1 MTALPYCR
9 VSVEGQEITDLVHR
23 CELDE
28 SDELA
33 DQARLTLG
41 DANLV
46 LSDVLHEGLAIEI
59 DLGRD
64 DEHAIVFRGVVTGV
78 EAHFPSHG
86 SATLDLTAADSL
98 ILLSLKAQTK
108 RWWNTTVSQ
117 IVSDIAVANGLRP
130 GTIAPV
136 HDEQFDDARPAQ
148 QVIETDLAFLQR
160 LARLYDAKLYID
172 HGEPTDTLNLVA
184 TTSLM
189 EAEPIDQMLVFNGN
203 MSDFRVA
210 FDSSATATEQS
221 LVSTDPQTGEV
232 VELSERIAES
242 GEASW
247 TPDPGRVALGGGDRL
262 AGLLGQSAAKRA
274 ALTDYWRVPAR
285 VAAVPARPSSDG
297 SRTFGD
303 RARKLGQRGRGRTTG
318 NIWLRPRKRVRIEGY
333 GGRWSGPWYL
343 AGVRHVLDLD
353 ERDFVT
359 SFTCTR

>member
-1 MTALPYCR
+1 MTELPYCR

-28 SDELA
+28 SDERA

-46 LSDVLHEGLAIEI
+46 LSDVLHEGLAVEV
-59 DLGRD
+59 DLGRA

-86 SATLDLTAADSL
+86 AATVDLTAADNL

-130 GTIAPV
+130 GTIAPA

-148 QVIETDLAFLQR
+148 QVVETDLAFLQR

-172 HGEPTDTLNLVA
+172 HGEPTDTLNLVS

-189 EAEPIDQMLVFNGN
+189 EAEPIDELLVFNGN
-203 MSDFRVA
+203 MEDFRVA
-210 FDSSATATEQS
+210 FDASATATEQS

-232 VELSERIAES
+232 VTLSERIAES

-247 TPDPGRVALGGGDRL
+247 TPDPGRVALGDGDRL

-274 ALTDYWRVPAR
+274 SLTDYWRVPAR
-285 VAAVPARPSSDG
+285 VAGVPARPSSDG
-297 SRTFGD
+297 SSTFGD
-303 RARKLGQRGRGRTTG
+303 RARKLGQRGRGRTAG
-318 NIWLRPRKRVRIEGY
+318 NIWLRPRTRVRIEGY

-353 ERDFVT
+353 DRDFVT

>member
-28 SDELA
+28 SDERA

-46 LSDVLHEGLAIEI
+46 LSDVLHEGLAVEI
-59 DLGRD
+59 
-64 DEHAIVFRGVVTGV
+64 
-78 EAHFPSHG
+78 
-86 SATLDLTAADSL
+86 
-98 ILLSLKAQTK
+98 
-108 RWWNTTVSQ
+108 
-117 IVSDIAVANGLRP
+117 DIAVANGLRP
-130 GTIAPV
+130 GTIAPA
-136 HDEQFDDARPAQ
+136 HDEPFDDARPAQ

-172 HGEPTDTLNLVA
+172 HGEPTDTLNLVS

-189 EAEPIDQMLVFNGN
+189 EAEPIDELLVFNGN
-203 MSDFRVA
+203 MEDFRVS

-221 LVSTDPQTGEV
+221 LVSTDPQTGDV
-232 VELSERIAES
+232 VTLSERIAES
-242 GEASW
+242 GEVSW
-247 TPDPGRVALGGGDRL
+247 TPDPGRVALGDGDRL
-262 AGLLGQSAAKRA
+262 AGLLGQSASKRA
-274 ALTDYWRVPAR
+274 TLTDYWRVPAR
-285 VAAVPARPSSDG
+285 VAGVPARPSSDG
-297 SRTFGD
+297 SLTFGD
-303 RARKLGQRGRGRTTG
+303 RARKLGQRGRGRTAG
-318 NIWLRPRKRVRIEGY
+318 NIWLRPRTRVRIEGY

-353 ERDFVT
+353 DRDFVT